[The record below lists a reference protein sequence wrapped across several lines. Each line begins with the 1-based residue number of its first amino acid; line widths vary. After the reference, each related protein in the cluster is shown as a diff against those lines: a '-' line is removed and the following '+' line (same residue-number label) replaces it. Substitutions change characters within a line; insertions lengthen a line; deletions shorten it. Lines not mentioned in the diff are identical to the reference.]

1 MAESDAMTK
10 RRFMIGLLLGMGGA
24 LCYGVNIVFAQMSAH
39 AGIHGSVILFYRV
52 FLMLPLAVIAM
63 WISGTPFR
71 IEKSETRAIVMMGVT
86 SSAVSLCYILSVAHI
101 PVTIAAVIFY
111 TFPILVVLATPFIE
125 NKAMQPMMLV
135 VAVVAFTGI
144 VIVLGPD
151 QQRLDPVGL
160 ILAGCASLSASVQFF
175 YGTRSPLSPTMP
187 KLIMIQI
194 IMIPAA
200 LLIMLLNVGLPS
212 LDLLMLAPWAS
223 ALTMGGYALGFLLQI
238 MALNRI
244 SPTAAGLVFCLE
256 PVIAA
261 LSAHVILDEQ
271 LSMLQNSGGVMV
283 VLAIVISIIQEHQA
297 LKKAD
302 QPATQSP
309 TP

>member
-1 MAESDAMTK
+1 MAESSAMTK

-63 WISGTPFR
+63 WISVTPFR

-86 SSAVSLCYILSVAHI
+86 SSAVSLCYILSVAYI

-111 TFPILVVLATPFIE
+111 TFPILVVLATPFVE
-125 NKAMQPMMLV
+125 NKVMQPMMLV

-151 QQRLDPVGL
+151 QQGLDPVGL

-187 KLIMIQI
+187 KLIIIQI
-194 IMIPAA
+194 IMFPAA

-271 LSMLQNSGGVMV
+271 LSMLQYSGGVMV

-297 LKKAD
+297 LKKSD
-302 QPATQSP
+302 QSATQSP

>member
-1 MAESDAMTK
+1 
-10 RRFMIGLLLGMGGA
+10 
-24 LCYGVNIVFAQMSAH
+24 
-39 AGIHGSVILFYRV
+39 
-52 FLMLPLAVIAM
+52 
-63 WISGTPFR
+63 
-71 IEKSETRAIVMMGVT
+71 
-86 SSAVSLCYILSVAHI
+86 
-101 PVTIAAVIFY
+101 
-111 TFPILVVLATPFIE
+111 
-125 NKAMQPMMLV
+125 V

-151 QQRLDPVGL
+151 QQGLDPVGL

-187 KLIMIQI
+187 KLIIIQI
-194 IMIPAA
+194 IMFPAA

-271 LSMLQNSGGVMV
+271 LSMLQYSGGVMV

-297 LKKAD
+297 LKKSD
-302 QPATQSP
+302 QSATQSP

>member
-1 MAESDAMTK
+1 
-10 RRFMIGLLLGMGGA
+10 
-24 LCYGVNIVFAQMSAH
+24 
-39 AGIHGSVILFYRV
+39 
-52 FLMLPLAVIAM
+52 
-63 WISGTPFR
+63 
-71 IEKSETRAIVMMGVT
+71 VT
-86 SSAVSLCYILSVAHI
+86 SSAVSLCYILSVAYI

-111 TFPILVVLATPFIE
+111 TFPILVVLATPFVE
-125 NKAMQPMMLV
+125 NKVMQPMMLV

-151 QQRLDPVGL
+151 QQGLDPVGL

-187 KLIMIQI
+187 KLIIIQI
-194 IMIPAA
+194 IMFPAA

-271 LSMLQNSGGVMV
+271 LSMLQYSGGVMV

-297 LKKAD
+297 LKKVD